1 MLLLNISKSPLS
13 RVLLV
18 IIVYLAP
25 VLSALYKY
33 FPKYSIIQSQE
44 LQKYVLCTVV
54 WDSAVLVIAC
64 FVF

>member
-1 MLLLNISKSPLS
+1 MLLLNTSKSPLS

-44 LQKYVLCTVV
+44 LQEYSVV
-54 WDSAVLVIAC
+54 WDIAVLVIAC